1 MPIRACI
8 DIRASVR
15 DALESWGAF
24 AAPSRDGRCVDFEAL
39 APVAS
44 RVAVEVAAERGPSQ
58 YTLERQL
65 RAFKTF
71 AESRRAHG

>member
-8 DIRASVR
+8 DIRTSVR
-15 DALESWGAF
+15 EALESWSMF
-24 AAPSRDGRCVDFEAL
+24 DAPARDGRCVAFEAL

-44 RVAVEVAAERGPSQ
+44 RVAVELVEPGASQ
-58 YTLERQL
+58 LALERQL

-71 AESRRAHG
+71 AECRRACG

>member
-15 DALESWGAF
+15 DALESWSVFGAP
-24 AAPSRDGRCVDFEAL
+24 ARDGHCVAFEAL

-44 RVAVEVAAERGPSQ
+44 RVAVDVVEPGASQ
-58 YTLERQL
+58 RALEQQL

-71 AESRRAHG
+71 AECRRARG